1 MAEKEKNFLQQL
13 SQMFRAIPP
22 GKMITFGLTTA
33 LLVGGFIALIIW
45 ANRPNFQVLYT
56 SLETADGA
64 RITEKLQEKKIP
76 FQLRDG
82 GSTVLV
88 PDDMVYQLRLDLAG
102 QGIPRGQHVGF
113 EIFKDMPFGATEFEQ
128 KLKYQQALQG
138 ELARTIIQFDA
149 VSQARVHIVSSGDS
163 LFAEPERPATA
174 SVVLRLHP
182 GRSLDQRQLQG
193 IVNLVARAV
202 KGLKPEN
209 VTLVDMAGGL
219 LSRGNEEGS
228 ADSLSRAQFSYQQK
242 LERTLENRIQTMLES
257 VIGLNRVVAR
267 VSAEVDFEQVNIL
280 EERFDPDSSVIRSEQ
295 RLKETSAGPSNYA
308 SGSPDLQSQVYRS
321 ETGGAVSSQN
331 FKKENAVINYEINKV
346 NKQITN
352 SVGDVKRL
360 SAAVI
365 IDGPYTSEK
374 DADGKTVQKFVPR
387 NRREMKT
394 FEDIIKKAIGFDEER
409 GDQVNVSNIPF
420 AFQSEE
426 LAFSGEGMSW
436 RDYARKAAKPLFN
449 IFLVALF
456 FFFAVRPFKKWL
468 NKNGDRLLT
477 RALPPGREVPQLSAE
492 AGMGPGEIDERK
504 KLLEAAGH
512 NPDVAAQV
520 IRGWLSEGR

>member
-1 MAEKEKNFLQQL
+1 MAEKEKNFLQQFI
-13 SQMFRAIPP
+13 QVFRAIPP
-22 GKMITFGLTTA
+22 GKMITFVFTIA
-33 LLVGGFIALIIW
+33 LVVGGFIALMIW
-45 ANRPNFQVLYT
+45 ANRPDFQVLYT
-56 SLETADGA
+56 SLDTADAA
-64 RITEKLQEKKIP
+64 RITEMLQEKKIS
-76 FQLRDG
+76 FQLKDG

-88 PDDMVYQLRLDLAG
+88 PDDMVYQLRLDLASE
-102 QGIPRGQHVGF
+102 GIPRGQHVGF
-113 EIFKDMPFGATEFEQ
+113 EIFQDMSFGATEFEQ

-219 LSRGNEEGS
+219 LSKGNEGGS

-242 LERTLENRIQTMLES
+242 LERSLENRIQTMLES
-257 VIGLNRVVAR
+257 IIGLNRVVAR

-295 RLKETSAGPSNYA
+295 RLKETSAGPSDYA
-308 SGSPDLQSQVYRS
+308 AGSPDLQTRV
-321 ETGGAVSSQN
+321 TGNQTGSAGSSQN
-331 FKKENAVINYEINKV
+331 FKKENAVINYEINKI

-365 IDGPYTSEK
+365 IDGPYTTEK

-409 GDQVNVSNIPF
+409 GDQVNVSNISF

-426 LAFSGEGMSW
+426 MAFPERGMSW
-436 RDYARKAAKPLFN
+436 TDYGRKAAKPLFN
-449 IFLVALF
+449 VLLVVLF
-456 FFFAVRPFKKWL
+456 FLFAVRPFKKWL
-468 NKNGDRLLT
+468 NKNGDNLFT

-492 AGMGPGEIDERK
+492 AGGGRGEVDENK
-504 KLLEAAGH
+504 QLLEAASS
-512 NPDVAAQV
+512 NPDAAAQV